1 MYRDL
6 NKIRINID
14 ESPRKPGLYGL
25 YKQSER
31 IHIYKF
37 YIKNYW
43 RLVVVSFVD
52 VDFKRINILKKR

>member
-14 ESPRKPGLYGL
+14 ESPRKPGLYGQ

-52 VDFKRINILKKR
+52 VDYKRVNIL

>member
-37 YIKNYW
+37 YIKNY
-43 RLVVVSFVD
+43 
-52 VDFKRINILKKR
+52 